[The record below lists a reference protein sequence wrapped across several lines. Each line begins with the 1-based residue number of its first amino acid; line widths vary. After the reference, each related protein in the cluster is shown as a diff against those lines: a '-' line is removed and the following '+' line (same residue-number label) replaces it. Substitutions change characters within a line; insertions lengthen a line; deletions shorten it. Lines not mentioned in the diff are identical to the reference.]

1 MKLHRATFFCIL
13 ATLACSRGYEAS
25 FCAVVAAYDTHTD
38 DLIGRFDN
46 FANSLNLEIDG
57 SHPSSRSY
65 SSPERDYEITV
76 TTHSPYE
83 SHEVVNWS
91 VQSTIKT
98 GTVVILAVRVQ
109 YAKAVIDERLS
120 FRKAD
125 GMQLIGHTILSLT
138 PTTDPNSTAI

>member
-76 TTHSPYE
+76 TTHLGEFGSVVSLFPFGDVDI
-83 SHEVVNWS
+83 SEVQLQLRS
-91 VQSTIKT
+91 FLTREVQPNYGVTLCSEIEGFRNPTIY
-98 GTVVILAVRVQ
+98 R
-109 YAKAVIDERLS
+109 
-120 FRKAD
+120 
-125 GMQLIGHTILSLT
+125 
-138 PTTDPNSTAI
+138 